1 MSDTG
6 WKYAMINTKVNVVIN
21 LLISVFIKNILMLIL
36 MWEWIS
42 IKVFLRSEKLCK
54 WIPFKIKKKNK
65 QTVFYWN
72 IRFKSRQNKITCM
85 KITEILSCIFYFCG
99 W

>member
-21 LLISVFIKNILMLIL
+21 LLISVVIKNILMLIL

-54 WIPFKIKKKNK
+54 WIPFKIKKKK
-65 QTVFYWN
+65 QF
-72 IRFKSRQNKITCM
+72 F
-85 KITEILSCIFYFCG
+85 TEILGLKVDKIKLPA
-99 W
+99 WK

>member
-21 LLISVFIKNILMLIL
+21 LLISVVIKNILMLIL

-54 WIPFKIKKKNK
+54 WIPFKIKNK
-65 QTVFYWN
+65 QT
-72 IRFKSRQNKITCM
+72 NKQFF
-85 KITEILSCIFYFCG
+85 TEILGLKVDKIKLPA
-99 W
+99 WK